1 MTQDQ
6 IDKRTPREDDLQMRR
21 AIIAM
26 LRIVESRLEIQSS
39 LRAEIGKRKED
50 I

>member
-6 IDKRTPREDDLQMRR
+6 IDKRTTREGDLQMRR

-26 LRIVESRLEIQSS
+26 LRIVESRLDIQSS
-39 LRAEIGKRKED
+39 LRPEIGKRKESV
-50 I
+50 